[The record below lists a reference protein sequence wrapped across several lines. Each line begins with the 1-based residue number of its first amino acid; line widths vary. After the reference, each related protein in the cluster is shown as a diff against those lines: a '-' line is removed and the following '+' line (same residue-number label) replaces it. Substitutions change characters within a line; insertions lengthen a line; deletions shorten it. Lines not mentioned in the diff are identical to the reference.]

1 MTVELIAKVHVS
13 PKPAILDPQ
22 GKAVAASLASLG
34 YDEVADV
41 RLGKLI
47 EIRFRGPA
55 AADRERLGPRVEE
68 MCRRLLA
75 NEVIEDFSFELIE
88 GRPGAEDGAR

>member
-1 MTVELIAKVHVS
+1 MIAKVYVT

-22 GKAVAASLASLG
+22 GKAVASSLASLG
-34 YDEVADV
+34 YDEVSDV

-47 EIRFRGPA
+47 HIRMNGSDSESARA
-55 AADRERLGPRVEE
+55 RVEE

-75 NEVIEDFSFELIE
+75 NEVIEDFSFELV
-88 GRPGAEDGAR
+88 EDMGE

>member
-1 MTVELIAKVHVS
+1 MSLVARVYVM

-22 GKAVAASLASLG
+22 GKAVAASLHSLG
-34 YDEVADV
+34 YDEVGDA

-47 EIRFRGPA
+47 ELRLEGDDVKA
-55 AADRERLGPRVEE
+55 ASARVEE

-75 NEVIEDFSFELIE
+75 NEIIEHYRFDVLPQEKAAS
-88 GRPGAEDGAR
+88 

>member
-1 MTVELIAKVHVS
+1 MSLIAKVYVT

-22 GKAVAASLASLG
+22 GKAVATSLATLG
-34 YDEVADV
+34 YGEVEDV

-47 EIRFRGPA
+47 EIRLEGDDRA
-55 AADRERLGPRVEE
+55 AAEARVEE

-75 NEVIEDFSFELIE
+75 NEVIEEFSFDLVEE
-88 GRPGAEDGAR
+88 PVR

>member
-1 MTVELIAKVHVS
+1 MSLIAKVYVT

-22 GKAVAASLASLG
+22 GKAVATSLATLG
-34 YDEVADV
+34 YGEVEDV

-47 EIRFRGPA
+47 EIRLEGD
-55 AADRERLGPRVEE
+55 DRATAEERVEE

-75 NEVIEDFSFELIE
+75 NEVIEEFSFDLVEE
-88 GRPGAEDGAR
+88 SVR

>member
-1 MTVELIAKVHVS
+1 MIAKVYVT

-22 GKAVAASLASLG
+22 GKAVASSLASLG

-47 EIRFRGPA
+47 HIRLEESDGERARG
-55 AADRERLGPRVEE
+55 RVEE
-68 MCRRLLA
+68 MCRKLLA
-75 NEVIEDFSFELIE
+75 NEVIEDFSFELVE
-88 GRPGAEDGAR
+88 ESAG